1 MTTMENAMNKVKK
14 IPEVNNNSSIVAKAG
29 LWYTICNFL
38 FRGMAFITTPIFTR
52 LLSKDELG
60 TFSNFSS
67 WISILTVVTS
77 FDLAQSV
84 IRSKLEHEDDMD
96 SYMWSILAFSTIWTV
111 VVYFIVCLFPAFFS
125 KMFQVDMKYI
135 HIMFLYLLVAPAY
148 SMFITKQRAFYRYKT
163 FVVLTGIMTISGTLL
178 SLIMVVLMDD
188 DKLAGRIFGYYIPY
202 IAISAVIYVLII
214 AKGRKVKIGYWRYAC
229 VICLPLVPHTLS
241 LYLLSSSDKII
252 ITNLCGAEYTAIY
265 SVAYSAYHI
274 VTILFDSMNKAWA
287 PWLLESLHMQRY
299 NEIQKISKIY
309 IGLFAIFIG
318 GIMLI
323 VPEIIFILGGK
334 QYLNAVY
341 CLPPLI
347 TSCMFQF
354 VYTMYVNIEFYEKKT
369 LGVCIATIIATG
381 INIVLNLIF
390 IPMSSEYSYIIAAYT
405 TLCGYMVL
413 FVLHY
418 VIVKK
423 MKKDFVYDIKFIV
436 CLLGIIFILS
446 LSMNYFYNY
455 TIIRYITILFYGIVI
470 LYLGLKNKYNIA
482 RIFKNTTKGKK

>member
-1 MTTMENAMNKVKK
+1 
-14 IPEVNNNSSIVAKAG
+14 
-29 LWYTICNFL
+29 
-38 FRGMAFITTPIFTR
+38 
-52 LLSKDELG
+52 
-60 TFSNFSS
+60 
-67 WISILTVVTS
+67 
-77 FDLAQSV
+77 
-84 IRSKLEHEDDMD
+84 
-96 SYMWSILAFSTIWTV
+96 
-111 VVYFIVCLFPAFFS
+111 
-125 KMFQVDMKYI
+125 
-135 HIMFLYLLVAPAY
+135 
-148 SMFITKQRAFYRYKT
+148 
-163 FVVLTGIMTISGTLL
+163 MTISGTLL
-178 SLIMVVLMDD
+178 SLIMGVLMDD

-405 TLCGYMVL
+405 TLWGYMVL